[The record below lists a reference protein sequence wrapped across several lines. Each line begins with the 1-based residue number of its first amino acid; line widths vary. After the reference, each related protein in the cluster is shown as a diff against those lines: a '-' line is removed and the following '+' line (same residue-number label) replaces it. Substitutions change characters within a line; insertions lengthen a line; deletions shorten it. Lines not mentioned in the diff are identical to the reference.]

1 MDNRMTI
8 WGRARDDVLKD
19 ETTDGGAVLKPA
31 DDKTELKEE
40 DT

>member
-8 WGRARDDVLKD
+8 WARARDDVLKD
-19 ETTDGGAVLKPA
+19 ETTDCAVLKPA
-31 DDKTELKEE
+31 DDKTEPKE